1 MPVQYFEGIASGPRI
16 LGLTAS
22 ILNGK
27 CDPSELEEKIQ
38 NLERTLKS
46 NAETATD
53 LVVLD
58 RYYQAFS
65 LSLGRQRV
73 PLMLNLDLAL
83 CFRYACQPR
92 EVVLDCGPYV
102 DKSGLC
108 SRLQAE
114 LDEALCFL
122 NDCNISVARQDHNPT
137 FISKQVRA
145 RISLISLSCV
155 SGSFSCVLQF
165 SAAQPIRCVNISAF
179 HTSE

>member
-1 MPVQYFEGIASGPRI
+1 M
-16 LGLTAS
+16 GLTAS

-58 RYYQAFS
+58 RYPQ
-65 LSLGRQRV
+65 
-73 PLMLNLDLAL
+73 MLISCLLCKVGVSVLPL
-83 CFRYACQPR
+83 CFRYASQPR

-114 LDEALCFL
+114 LDEALRFL
-122 NDCNISVARQDHNPT
+122 GDCNICVAREDHNPT

-145 RISLISLSCV
+145 
-155 SGSFSCVLQF
+155 
-165 SAAQPIRCVNISAF
+165 
-179 HTSE
+179 

>member
-1 MPVQYFEGIASGPRI
+1 MNPLPSPLPPSPAPVQYFEGIASSPRI

-58 RYYQAFS
+58 RYDQAFS
-65 LSLGRQRV
+65 LVSSPPV
-73 PLMLNLDLAL
+73 LNLVLIL
-83 CFRYACQPR
+83 CFRYASQPR

-122 NDCNISVARQDHNPT
+122 NDCNIPVAREDHNPT

-145 RISLISLSCV
+145 HFSLVPLSFGFV
-155 SGSFSCVLQF
+155 
-165 SAAQPIRCVNISAF
+165 
-179 HTSE
+179 